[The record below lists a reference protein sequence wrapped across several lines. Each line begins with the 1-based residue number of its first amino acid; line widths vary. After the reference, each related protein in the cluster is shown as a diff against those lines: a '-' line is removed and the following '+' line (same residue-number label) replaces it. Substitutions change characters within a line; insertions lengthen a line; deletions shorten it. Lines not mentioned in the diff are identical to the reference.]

1 MTAWRDYQEQVAQF
15 FRDLGLAAETDV
27 TVHGPRTSHDVDV
40 LVRFDHVGFEVTW
53 IVECKHWQAPVSKLH
68 ILALRTIVSESGAD
82 RGILMAERGF
92 QRGAVEAA
100 ELTNVRLTSLAELS
114 QTAGHAIGLAQLRAL
129 QERVDACKARYWALP
144 KDHRIAHGL
153 RPDVAAPGY
162 SGTAVMEAVQ
172 SGLNGAFRGQFP
184 VKYDDLVMAVHPEY
198 CPPGDSPEELAK
210 GLQRL
215 MDELEARLD
224 AAEAASGQS

>member
-1 MTAWRDYQEQVAQF
+1 VLDGSSARPTEHNGVMTAWRDYQEQVAQF

-68 ILALRTIVSESGAD
+68 VLALRTIVSEAGAD
-82 RGILMAERGF
+82 RGMLMAERGF

-114 QTAGHAIGLAQLRAL
+114 QTAGHAIGMAQLRAL
-129 QERVDACKARYWALP
+129 QERVDTCKARYWALP
-144 KDHRIAHGL
+144 KDHRIAQGL
-153 RPDVAAPGY
+153 RPEVGAPGY

-172 SGLNGAFRGQFP
+172 SALNGAFRRQFQSGTTTWLWP
-184 VKYDDLVMAVHPEY
+184 CIRSIAHREPLQENS
-198 CPPGDSPEELAK
+198 PGACSV
-210 GLQRL
+210 
-215 MDELEARLD
+215 
-224 AAEAASGQS
+224 